1 MRILIAVLMVCFA
14 FTVPKLGIAAETTTQ
29 SKHAGIEITVN
40 INTADAE
47 ELAILLKGVGEKKA
61 QQIVE
66 FRDAH
71 GQFKTVEELAN
82 VKGIGLATVEKN
94 RSRIKL

>member
-1 MRILIAVLMVCFA
+1 MKILIALLMASFA
-14 FTVPKLGIAAETTTQ
+14 FMVPKLGIAAETTTQ
-29 SKHAGIEITVN
+29 SKHEGIEITVN

-61 QQIVE
+61 HEIVE
-66 FRDAH
+66 FREAN
-71 GQFKTVEELAN
+71 GQFKTAEELAN

-94 RSRIKL
+94 RGRIKL

>member
-1 MRILIAVLMVCFA
+1 MRILITLLMACFV
-14 FTVPKLGIAAETTTQ
+14 FMVPKLGVAAETTVQ
-29 SKHAGIEITVN
+29 SKHEGIEITVN

-61 QQIVE
+61 HQIVE
-66 FRDAH
+66 FRETH
-71 GQFKTVEELAN
+71 GQFKTAEELTN

-94 RSRIKL
+94 RDRIKL